1 MPKSKTSTIRRRP
14 PRKAA
19 PKRKAIPKRRRSGP
33 VLGQISEAALAAFA
47 HEIRTPLTGI
57 LACAE
62 LLATSGLPERERGWI
77 AAIKSNAEH
86 LTTLTTLAV
95 DAARADAVG
104 LPLRQDVFHPRAV
117 VEAVADS
124 MKARA
129 EAKGLKASVVVRG
142 RLPPLASGDPA
153 RLRAALENLID
164 NAVKFTDRGRVRL
177 EASARPATRGR
188 LRLSFA
194 VSDTGVGLTPA
205 EIKRLFRPF
214 AQANSDIAQ
223 RYGGSGLGLA
233 FVKAVATA
241 MGGDLKVTS
250 AGPRGTT
257 FQLDLLV
264 KPASAAL
271 RVAAE
276 RPASPRI
283 RASRRLTVLC
293 AEDNPYGRVVLN
305 TILGE
310 LGHVAEFVGSGE
322 AAIEAVARARY
333 DVLLVDVM
341 LSGIDGLETARRIR
355 ALTGPASR
363 VPIVGISGRAELA
376 ETAETRA
383 AGMDAFLVKPL
394 GPSALAEVFRRLT
407 ARSS

>member
-1 MPKSKTSTIRRRP
+1 MPKSKTARVRRRTARKP
-14 PRKAA
+14 AAARKARSAGAA
-19 PKRKAIPKRRRSGP
+19 PGRLSD
-33 VLGQISEAALAAFA
+33 AALAAFA

-62 LLATSGLPERERGWI
+62 LLATSGLPERERGWV

-104 LPLRQDVFHPRAV
+104 LPLRRDVFQPRGVAA
-117 VEAVADS
+117 AVAES

-129 EAKGLKASVVVRG
+129 EAKGLKASFVVRG
-142 RLPPLASGDPA
+142 RLPALVSGDAA

-164 NAVKFTDRGRVRL
+164 NAVKFTERGRVRL
-177 EASARPATRGR
+177 EASAQPAARGR
-188 LRLSFA
+188 QRLTFA

-214 AQANSDIAQ
+214 ARGRSDVAE
-223 RYGGSGLGLA
+223 RFGGSGLGLA
-233 FVKAVATA
+233 FVKAVARA
-241 MGGDLKVTS
+241 MGGDLRVSS

-257 FQLDLLV
+257 FQLDIMV
-264 KPASAAL
+264 QP
-271 RVAAE
+271 VAAT
-276 RPASPRI
+276 RRASGDHPASPRI
-283 RASRRLTVLC
+283 PSVRGLTVLC

-322 AAIEAVARARY
+322 AAVEAVGRGRY
-333 DVLLVDVM
+333 DVLLIDLV
-341 LSGIDGLETARRIR
+341 LSGIDGLEAARRIR
-355 ALTGPASR
+355 ALAGPPSR
-363 VPIVGISGRAELA
+363 IPIVGISGRAELA
-376 ETAETRA
+376 DRAQTRS
-383 AGMDAFLVKPL
+383 AGMDAFLPKPL
-394 GPSALAEVFRRLT
+394 SPSALAQVFGTLCS
-407 ARSS
+407 AR